1 MVKLRSQTSRTR
13 TLRNRVIADDN
24 QNNNNNRKGK
34 LSKKRS
40 REQQSDETT
49 AGKRFQPDDRQPDDR
64 RPDDRQ
70 DDDTQPDDRQPDDRE
85 ANDREPDDRQPD
97 DREANDREANDSE
110 PDDRQPDDIKPD
122 DRQADDIQ
130 HDDQEVQEDGT
141 DIVNANWQILGFID
155 ADLTEKLIDCETLE
169 THKLC
174 FHSDFQ
180 SLLLSDPK
188 AKALYTQMFKSYLD
202 SLENVSFLTTSK
214 YEPQDGFTQMRVV
227 AKKKF
232 RPKTVISG
240 LQGFIETV
248 SDDELTEDMSFSV
261 FAPTTNFKSTRI
273 MLGPASFVNHECN
286 PNARY
291 VVSGE
296 KNKTI
301 ISIQTTRTIEID
313 EEILVFYSPDYF
325 GDNNKKCQCTTCM
338 KESRTS
344 EQAIVEVSPSEA
356 IVEEAQSDVAI
367 VEVSP
372 SEALVE
378 ETQSDVAIVEVSPS
392 EAIVDEAQSDVAI
405 VEVSPSEAIVEEAP
419 SDVAIVEVS
428 PSEAIVEEA
437 PSDAIVEMLPI
448 REQSVVEEAP
458 SDAIV
463 EMLPISEQADAEK
476 VRLQRPKKV
485 KTDPV
490 LECLVCHAVVKR
502 MDKHLQQ
509 HNDILEKSEMTFIID
524 FYRTKNVQKK
534 QKIYDCMACY
544 RRFASL
550 VTHKY
555 TNKCDCSAVTRVEN
569 PESRA

>member
-1 MVKLRSQTSRTR
+1 
-13 TLRNRVIADDN
+13 
-24 QNNNNNRKGK
+24 
-34 LSKKRS
+34 
-40 REQQSDETT
+40 
-49 AGKRFQPDDRQPDDR
+49 
-64 RPDDRQ
+64 
-70 DDDTQPDDRQPDDRE
+70 
-85 ANDREPDDRQPD
+85 
-97 DREANDREANDSE
+97 
-110 PDDRQPDDIKPD
+110 
-122 DRQADDIQ
+122 
-130 HDDQEVQEDGT
+130 
-141 DIVNANWQILGFID
+141 
-155 ADLTEKLIDCETLE
+155 
-169 THKLC
+169 
-174 FHSDFQ
+174 
-180 SLLLSDPK
+180 
-188 AKALYTQMFKSYLD
+188 MFKSYLD
-202 SLENVSFLTTSK
+202 SLENVNFLTTSK

-232 RPKTVISG
+232 RPKAVISG
-240 LQGFIETV
+240 LQGFTETV

-301 ISIQTTRTIEID
+301 ISIQAIRTVEID
-313 EEILVFYSPDYF
+313 EEISVFYSPDYF
-325 GDNNKKCQCTTCM
+325 GDNNRNCQCTTCM
-338 KESRTS
+338 KESRSS
-344 EQAIVEVSPSEA
+344 EE
-356 IVEEAQSDVAI
+356 
-367 VEVSP
+367 
-372 SEALVE
+372 
-378 ETQSDVAIVEVSPS
+378 
-392 EAIVDEAQSDVAI
+392 AI

-419 SDVAIVEVS
+419 SDEAIVEVS
-428 PSEAIVEEA
+428 PIREKAVVEEA
-437 PSDAIVEMLPI
+437 PSDEAIVEMLPI
-448 REQSVVEEAP
+448 REQAVVEEAP
-458 SDAIV
+458 SDEAIV
-463 EMLPISEQADAEK
+463 EVLPISEQADVEEK

-509 HNDILEKSEMTFIID
+509 HNDILEKSEITFIID

-534 QKIYDCMACY
+534 HKIYDCMACY

>member
-1 MVKLRSQTSRTR
+1 
-13 TLRNRVIADDN
+13 
-24 QNNNNNRKGK
+24 
-34 LSKKRS
+34 
-40 REQQSDETT
+40 
-49 AGKRFQPDDRQPDDR
+49 
-64 RPDDRQ
+64 
-70 DDDTQPDDRQPDDRE
+70 
-85 ANDREPDDRQPD
+85 
-97 DREANDREANDSE
+97 
-110 PDDRQPDDIKPD
+110 
-122 DRQADDIQ
+122 
-130 HDDQEVQEDGT
+130 
-141 DIVNANWQILGFID
+141 
-155 ADLTEKLIDCETLE
+155 
-169 THKLC
+169 
-174 FHSDFQ
+174 
-180 SLLLSDPK
+180 
-188 AKALYTQMFKSYLD
+188 MFKSYLD

-214 YEPQDGFTQMRVV
+214 YEEQDGFTQMRVV

-240 LQGFIETV
+240 LQGFTETV

-301 ISIQTTRTIEID
+301 ISIQTIRTIEMD
-313 EEILVFYSPDYF
+313 EEISVFYSPDYF
-325 GDNNKKCQCTTCM
+325 GDNNRNCQCSTCM
-338 KESRTS
+338 KESRSS

-356 IVEEAQSDVAI
+356 IVEEAPSD
-367 VEVSP
+367 E
-372 SEALVE
+372 
-378 ETQSDVAIVEVSPS
+378 
-392 EAIVDEAQSDVAI
+392 AI

-419 SDVAIVEVS
+419 SDEAIVEVS

-437 PSDAIVEMLPI
+437 PSYEAIVEVLPISEQADVEEAPSDEAIVEMLPIREQAVVEQAPSDEAIVEMLPI

-458 SDAIV
+458 SDEAIV
-463 EMLPISEQADAEK
+463 EVLPISEQADVEEK

-534 QKIYDCMACY
+534 HKIYDCMACY

-555 TNKCDCSAVTRVEN
+555 KYTSKCDCSAVTRVEN

>member
-1 MVKLRSQTSRTR
+1 M
-13 TLRNRVIADDN
+13 
-24 QNNNNNRKGK
+24 
-34 LSKKRS
+34 SKKRS
-40 REQQSDETT
+40 REQQSDETS
-49 AGKRFQPDDRQPDDR
+49 AGKRFQPDSP
-64 RPDDRQ
+64 
-70 DDDTQPDDRQPDDRE
+70 TIDDRQPV
-85 ANDREPDDRQPD
+85 
-97 DREANDREANDSE
+97 
-110 PDDRQPDDIKPD
+110 
-122 DRQADDIQ
+122 
-130 HDDQEVQEDGT
+130 QEVHEEPEDVGT
-141 DIVNANWQILGFID
+141 DIVNANWQVLGFID
-155 ADLTEKLIDCETLE
+155 AELTEKLIDCQTLE

-180 SLLLSDPK
+180 SLLLRDPK

-240 LQGFIETV
+240 LEGFTETV

-261 FAPTTNFKSTRI
+261 FAPTNNFKSTRI

-301 ISIQTTRTIEID
+301 ISIQAIRTVEID
-313 EEILVFYSPDYF
+313 EEISVFYSPDYF
-325 GDNNKKCQCTTCM
+325 GDNNRNCQCTTCM
-338 KESRTS
+338 KE
-344 EQAIVEVSPSEA
+344 APSDEA
-356 IVEEAQSDVAI
+356 IVQ
-367 VEVSP
+367 
-372 SEALVE
+372 
-378 ETQSDVAIVEVSPS
+378 
-392 EAIVDEAQSDVAI
+392 
-405 VEVSPSEAIVEEAP
+405 VSPSEAIVEEAP
-419 SDVAIVEVS
+419 SDEAIVQVS

-437 PSDAIVEMLPI
+437 PSDEAIVQVSPSEAIVEEAPPDEAIIQVLPSEAIVEIVPIRKAIVEMLPNV
-448 REQSVVEEAP
+448 EQADVEEAP
-458 SDAIV
+458 NDEAIV
-463 EMLPISEQADAEK
+463 EMLPNVEEK
-476 VRLQRPKKV
+476 ARLQRPKKV

-509 HNDILEKSEMTFIID
+509 HNDILEKAEITFIID

-534 QKIYDCMACY
+534 HKIYDCMACY

>member
-1 MVKLRSQTSRTR
+1 MVKLRSQTARTR

-24 QNNNNNRKGK
+24 HNNNNNNNRKGK

-40 REQQSDETT
+40 REQQSDETS
-49 AGKRFQPDDRQPDDR
+49 AGKRFQPDSP
-64 RPDDRQ
+64 
-70 DDDTQPDDRQPDDRE
+70 TIDDRQPVQDVHE
-85 ANDREPDDRQPD
+85 EP
-97 DREANDREANDSE
+97 
-110 PDDRQPDDIKPD
+110 
-122 DRQADDIQ
+122 
-130 HDDQEVQEDGT
+130 EDVGT

-155 ADLTEKLIDCETLE
+155 AELTEKLIDCQTLE

-180 SLLLSDPK
+180 SLLLRDPK

-240 LQGFIETV
+240 LEGFTETV

-261 FAPTTNFKSTRI
+261 FAPTNNFKSTRI

-301 ISIQTTRTIEID
+301 ISIQAIRTVKID
-313 EEILVFYSPDYF
+313 EEISVFYSPDYF
-325 GDNNKKCQCTTCM
+325 GDNNRNCQCTTCM
-338 KESRTS
+338 KE
-344 EQAIVEVSPSEA
+344 APSDEA
-356 IVEEAQSDVAI
+356 IVQ
-367 VEVSP
+367 
-372 SEALVE
+372 
-378 ETQSDVAIVEVSPS
+378 
-392 EAIVDEAQSDVAI
+392 
-405 VEVSPSEAIVEEAP
+405 VSPSEAIVEEAP
-419 SDVAIVEVS
+419 SDEAIVQVS

-437 PSDAIVEMLPI
+437 PSDEAIVQVSPSEAIVEEAPPDEAIVQVLPSEAIVEIVPIREAIVEMLPNV
-448 REQSVVEEAP
+448 EQADVEEAP
-458 SDAIV
+458 NDEAIV
-463 EMLPISEQADAEK
+463 EMLPNVEEK
-476 VRLQRPKKV
+476 ARLQRPKKV

-490 LECLVCHAVVKR
+490 LECLICHAVVKR

-509 HNDILEKSEMTFIID
+509 HNDILEKAEITFIID

-534 QKIYDCMACY
+534 HKIYDCMACY

-550 VTHKY
+550 VTQKY

>member
-1 MVKLRSQTSRTR
+1 MSDSNPKMVKLRSQTARTR
-13 TLRNRVIADDN
+13 TLRNRVVADHN
-24 QNNNNNRKGK
+24 HNNNNNNNNNRKGK

-40 REQQSDETT
+40 REQQSDDTS
-49 AGKRFQPDDRQPDDR
+49 AGKRFQPDDRLPDDRQPDDIQPDDR
-64 RPDDRQ
+64 QADDIQPNDRQADDIQPDDRQ
-70 DDDTQPDDRQPDDRE
+70 ADDIQPDDRQADYIQPDNRQADDRQPDDRQPDDRE
-85 ANDREPDDRQPD
+85 ADDREADRKPDDRQPV
-97 DREANDREANDSE
+97 
-110 PDDRQPDDIKPD
+110 
-122 DRQADDIQ
+122 
-130 HDDQEVQEDGT
+130 QEVQEEPEDVGT

-155 ADLTEKLIDCETLE
+155 AELTEKLIDCQTLE

-174 FHSDFQ
+174 FHSYFQ
-180 SLLLSDPK
+180 SLLLRDPK

-214 YEPQDGFTQMRVV
+214 YEPKDGFTQMRVV

-240 LQGFIETV
+240 LQGFAETV

-261 FAPTTNFKSTRI
+261 FAPTNNFKSTRI

-301 ISIQTTRTIEID
+301 ISIQAIRTVEID
-313 EEILVFYSPDYF
+313 EEISVFYSPDYF
-325 GDNNKKCQCTTCM
+325 GDNNRNFQCTTCR
-338 KESRTS
+338 SS
-344 EQAIVEVSPSEA
+344 EQAIVSPSEA
-356 IVEEAQSDVAI
+356 IV
-367 VEVSP
+367 
-372 SEALVE
+372 
-378 ETQSDVAIVEVSPS
+378 
-392 EAIVDEAQSDVAI
+392 
-405 VEVSPSEAIVEEAP
+405 
-419 SDVAIVEVS
+419 
-428 PSEAIVEEA
+428 
-437 PSDAIVEMLPI
+437 LPI
-448 REQSVVEEAP
+448 PESVVEEAP
-458 SDAIV
+458 SDEAIV
-463 EMLPISEQADAEK
+463 LPIPESVVEEAPSDEAIVLPIPESVVEEAPSDEAIVLPIPESVVEEASDEAIEVLPIREQSDVEEK

-502 MDKHLQQ
+502 MDKHMVQ
-509 HNDILEKSEMTFIID
+509 HNDILEKAEITFIID

-534 QKIYDCMACY
+534 HKIYDCMTCY
-544 RRFASL
+544 RRYASL
-550 VTHKY
+550 VTYKY

>member
-1 MVKLRSQTSRTR
+1 MIKLRSQTARTR

-24 QNNNNNRKGK
+24 HNNNNNNNSKGK

-40 REQQSDETT
+40 REQQSDETS
-49 AGKRFQPDDRQPDDR
+49 AGKRFQPDSP
-64 RPDDRQ
+64 
-70 DDDTQPDDRQPDDRE
+70 TIDDRQPV
-85 ANDREPDDRQPD
+85 
-97 DREANDREANDSE
+97 
-110 PDDRQPDDIKPD
+110 
-122 DRQADDIQ
+122 
-130 HDDQEVQEDGT
+130 QEVHEEPEDVGT

-155 ADLTEKLIDCETLE
+155 AELTEKLIDCQTLE

-180 SLLLSDPK
+180 SLLLRDPK

-202 SLENVSFLTTSK
+202 SLENVSSLTTSK

-240 LQGFIETV
+240 LEGFTETV

-261 FAPTTNFKSTRI
+261 FAPANNFKSTRI

-301 ISIQTTRTIEID
+301 ISIQAIRTVEID
-313 EEILVFYSPDYF
+313 EEISVFYSPDYF
-325 GDNNKKCQCTTCM
+325 GDNNRNCQCTTCM
-338 KESRTS
+338 KE
-344 EQAIVEVSPSEA
+344 APSDEA
-356 IVEEAQSDVAI
+356 IVQ
-367 VEVSP
+367 
-372 SEALVE
+372 
-378 ETQSDVAIVEVSPS
+378 
-392 EAIVDEAQSDVAI
+392 
-405 VEVSPSEAIVEEAP
+405 VSPSEAIVEEAP
-419 SDVAIVEVS
+419 SDEAIVQVS

-437 PSDAIVEMLPI
+437 PPDEAIVQVLPSEAIVEIVPIREAIVEMLPNV
-448 REQSVVEEAP
+448 EQADVEEAP
-458 SDAIV
+458 NDEAIV
-463 EMLPISEQADAEK
+463 EMLPNVEEK
-476 VRLQRPKKV
+476 ARLQRPKKV

-509 HNDILEKSEMTFIID
+509 HNDILEKAEITFIID

-534 QKIYDCMACY
+534 HKIYDCMACY

>member
-1 MVKLRSQTSRTR
+1 MVKLRSQTARTR

-24 QNNNNNRKGK
+24 HNNNNNNNRKGK

-40 REQQSDETT
+40 REQQSDETS
-49 AGKRFQPDDRQPDDR
+49 AGKRFQPDSP
-64 RPDDRQ
+64 
-70 DDDTQPDDRQPDDRE
+70 TIDDRQPVQDVHE
-85 ANDREPDDRQPD
+85 EP
-97 DREANDREANDSE
+97 
-110 PDDRQPDDIKPD
+110 
-122 DRQADDIQ
+122 
-130 HDDQEVQEDGT
+130 EDVGT
-141 DIVNANWQILGFID
+141 DIVNANWQILDFID
-155 ADLTEKLIDCETLE
+155 AELTEKLIDCQTLE

-180 SLLLSDPK
+180 SLLLRDPK

-240 LQGFIETV
+240 LEGFTETV

-261 FAPTTNFKSTRI
+261 FAPTNNFKSTRI

-301 ISIQTTRTIEID
+301 ISIQAIRTVEID
-313 EEILVFYSPDYF
+313 EEISVFYSPDYF
-325 GDNNKKCQCTTCM
+325 GDNNRNCLCTTCM
-338 KESRTS
+338 KE
-344 EQAIVEVSPSEA
+344 APSDEA
-356 IVEEAQSDVAI
+356 IVQ
-367 VEVSP
+367 
-372 SEALVE
+372 
-378 ETQSDVAIVEVSPS
+378 
-392 EAIVDEAQSDVAI
+392 
-405 VEVSPSEAIVEEAP
+405 VSPSEAIVEEAP
-419 SDVAIVEVS
+419 SDEAIVQVS

-437 PSDAIVEMLPI
+437 PSDEAIVQVSPSEAIVEEAPPDEAIVQVLPSEAIVEIVPIREAIVEMLPNV
-448 REQSVVEEAP
+448 EQADVEEAP
-458 SDAIV
+458 NDEAIV
-463 EMLPISEQADAEK
+463 EMLPNVEEK
-476 VRLQRPKKV
+476 ARLQRPKKV

-490 LECLVCHAVVKR
+490 LECLICHAVVKR

-509 HNDILEKSEMTFIID
+509 HNDILEKAEITFIID

-534 QKIYDCMACY
+534 HKIYDCMACY

>member
-1 MVKLRSQTSRTR
+1 MVKLRSQTARTR

-24 QNNNNNRKGK
+24 HNNNNNNNRKGK

-40 REQQSDETT
+40 REQQSDETS
-49 AGKRFQPDDRQPDDR
+49 AGKRFQPDSP
-64 RPDDRQ
+64 
-70 DDDTQPDDRQPDDRE
+70 TIDDRQPV
-85 ANDREPDDRQPD
+85 
-97 DREANDREANDSE
+97 
-110 PDDRQPDDIKPD
+110 
-122 DRQADDIQ
+122 
-130 HDDQEVQEDGT
+130 QEVHEEPEDVGT

-155 ADLTEKLIDCETLE
+155 AELTEKLIDCQTLE

-180 SLLLSDPK
+180 SLLLRDPK

-240 LQGFIETV
+240 LEGFTETV

-261 FAPTTNFKSTRI
+261 FAPTNNFKSTRI

-291 VVSGE
+291 VLSGE

-301 ISIQTTRTIEID
+301 ISIQAIRTVEID
-313 EEILVFYSPDYF
+313 EEISVFYSPDYF
-325 GDNNKKCQCTTCM
+325 ADNNRNCQCTTCM
-338 KESRTS
+338 KE
-344 EQAIVEVSPSEA
+344 APSDEA
-356 IVEEAQSDVAI
+356 IVQ
-367 VEVSP
+367 
-372 SEALVE
+372 
-378 ETQSDVAIVEVSPS
+378 
-392 EAIVDEAQSDVAI
+392 
-405 VEVSPSEAIVEEAP
+405 VSPSEAIVEEAP
-419 SDVAIVEVS
+419 SDEAIVQVSPSEAIVDEAPSDEAIVQVS

-437 PSDAIVEMLPI
+437 PSDEAIVQVSPSEAIVEEAPSDEAIVQVSPSEAIVEEAPSDEAIVQVSPSEAIVEEAPPDEAIVQVLPSEAIVEIVPIREAIVEMLPNV
-448 REQSVVEEAP
+448 EQADVEEAP
-458 SDAIV
+458 NDEAIV
-463 EMLPISEQADAEK
+463 EMLPNVEEK
-476 VRLQRPKKV
+476 ARLQRPKKV

-509 HNDILEKSEMTFIID
+509 HNDILEKAEITFIID

-534 QKIYDCMACY
+534 NKIYDCMACY

>member
-1 MVKLRSQTSRTR
+1 MVKLRSQTARTR

-24 QNNNNNRKGK
+24 HNNNNNNNRKGK

-40 REQQSDETT
+40 REQQSDETS
-49 AGKRFQPDDRQPDDR
+49 AGKRFQPDSP
-64 RPDDRQ
+64 
-70 DDDTQPDDRQPDDRE
+70 TIDDRQPVQDVHE
-85 ANDREPDDRQPD
+85 EP
-97 DREANDREANDSE
+97 
-110 PDDRQPDDIKPD
+110 
-122 DRQADDIQ
+122 
-130 HDDQEVQEDGT
+130 EDVGT

-155 ADLTEKLIDCETLE
+155 AELTEKLIDCQTLE

-180 SLLLSDPK
+180 SLLLRDPK

-232 RPKTVISG
+232 RPETVISG
-240 LQGFIETV
+240 LEGFTETV

-261 FAPTTNFKSTRI
+261 FAPTNNFKSTRI

-291 VVSGE
+291 VESGE

-301 ISIQTTRTIEID
+301 ISIQAIRTVEND
-313 EEILVFYSPDYF
+313 EEISVFYSPDYF
-325 GDNNKKCQCTTCM
+325 GDNNRNCQCTTCM
-338 KESRTS
+338 KE
-344 EQAIVEVSPSEA
+344 APSDEA
-356 IVEEAQSDVAI
+356 IVQ
-367 VEVSP
+367 
-372 SEALVE
+372 
-378 ETQSDVAIVEVSPS
+378 
-392 EAIVDEAQSDVAI
+392 
-405 VEVSPSEAIVEEAP
+405 VSPSEAIVEEAP
-419 SDVAIVEVS
+419 SDEAIVQVS

-437 PSDAIVEMLPI
+437 PSDEAIVQVLPSEAIVEIVPIREAIVEMLPNV
-448 REQSVVEEAP
+448 EQADVEEAP
-458 SDAIV
+458 NDEAIV
-463 EMLPISEQADAEK
+463 EMLPNVEEK
-476 VRLQRPKKV
+476 ARLQRPKKV

-490 LECLVCHAVVKR
+490 LECLICHAVVKR

-509 HNDILEKSEMTFIID
+509 HNDILEKAEITFIID

-534 QKIYDCMACY
+534 HKIYDCMACY

>member
-1 MVKLRSQTSRTR
+1 MVKLRSQTARTR

-24 QNNNNNRKGK
+24 HNNNNNNNRKGK

-40 REQQSDETT
+40 REQQSDETS

-64 RPDDRQ
+64 
-70 DDDTQPDDRQPDDRE
+70 
-85 ANDREPDDRQPD
+85 
-97 DREANDREANDSE
+97 
-110 PDDRQPDDIKPD
+110 QPDDIQPNDRQADDIQPD

-130 HDDQEVQEDGT
+130 PDDRQPDDMQPDDRQADDIQPDDRQPVQEVQEEPEDVGT

-155 ADLTEKLIDCETLE
+155 AELTEKLIDCQTLE

-180 SLLLSDPK
+180 SFLLRDPK
-188 AKALYTQMFKSYLD
+188 AEALYTQMFKSYLD

-240 LQGFIETV
+240 LQGFTETV

-261 FAPTTNFKSTRI
+261 FAPTNNFKSTRI

-301 ISIQTTRTIEID
+301 ISIQAIAFYSPD
-313 EEILVFYSPDYF
+313 YSPDYF
-325 GDNNKKCQCTTCM
+325 GDNNRNCQCTTCM
-338 KESRTS
+338 KE
-344 EQAIVEVSPSEA
+344 APSDEA
-356 IVEEAQSDVAI
+356 IVQ
-367 VEVSP
+367 
-372 SEALVE
+372 
-378 ETQSDVAIVEVSPS
+378 
-392 EAIVDEAQSDVAI
+392 
-405 VEVSPSEAIVEEAP
+405 VSPSEAIVEEAP
-419 SDVAIVEVS
+419 SDEAIVQVS

-437 PSDAIVEMLPI
+437 PSDEAIVQVSPSEAIAEEAPSDEAIVQVSPSEAIVEEAPPDEAIVRVSPSEAIVEIVPIREAIVEMLPNV
-448 REQSVVEEAP
+448 EQADVEEAP
-458 SDAIV
+458 NDEAIV
-463 EMLPISEQADAEK
+463 EMLPNVEEK
-476 VRLQRPKKV
+476 ARLQRPKKV

-490 LECLVCHAVVKR
+490 LECLICHAVVKR
-502 MDKHLQQ
+502 MDKNLQQ
-509 HNDILEKSEMTFIID
+509 HNDILEKAEITFIID

-534 QKIYDCMACY
+534 HKIYDCMACY

>member
-1 MVKLRSQTSRTR
+1 MVKLRSQTARTR

-24 QNNNNNRKGK
+24 HNNNNNNNRKGK

-40 REQQSDETT
+40 REQQSDETS
-49 AGKRFQPDDRQPDDR
+49 AGKRFQPDSP
-64 RPDDRQ
+64 
-70 DDDTQPDDRQPDDRE
+70 TIDDRQPVQDVHE
-85 ANDREPDDRQPD
+85 EP
-97 DREANDREANDSE
+97 
-110 PDDRQPDDIKPD
+110 
-122 DRQADDIQ
+122 
-130 HDDQEVQEDGT
+130 EDVGT

-155 ADLTEKLIDCETLE
+155 AELTEKLIDCQTLE

-180 SLLLSDPK
+180 SLLLRDPK

-202 SLENVSFLTTSK
+202 SLENVSSLTTSK

-240 LQGFIETV
+240 LEGFTETV

-261 FAPTTNFKSTRI
+261 FAPTNNFKSTRI

-301 ISIQTTRTIEID
+301 ISIQAIRTVEID
-313 EEILVFYSPDYF
+313 EEISVFYSPDYF
-325 GDNNKKCQCTTCM
+325 GDNNRNCQCTTCM
-338 KESRTS
+338 KE
-344 EQAIVEVSPSEA
+344 APSDEA
-356 IVEEAQSDVAI
+356 IVQ
-367 VEVSP
+367 
-372 SEALVE
+372 
-378 ETQSDVAIVEVSPS
+378 
-392 EAIVDEAQSDVAI
+392 
-405 VEVSPSEAIVEEAP
+405 VSPSEAIVEEAP
-419 SDVAIVEVS
+419 SDEAIVQVS

-437 PSDAIVEMLPI
+437 PSDEAIVQVSPSEAIVEEAPPDEAIVQVLPSEAIVEIVSIREAIVEMLPNV
-448 REQSVVEEAP
+448 EQADVEEAP
-458 SDAIV
+458 NDEAID
-463 EMLPISEQADAEK
+463 EMLPNVEEK
-476 VRLQRPKKV
+476 ARLQRPKKV

-490 LECLVCHAVVKR
+490 LECLICHAVVKR

-509 HNDILEKSEMTFIID
+509 HNDILEKAEITFIID

-534 QKIYDCMACY
+534 HKIYDCMACY

>member
-1 MVKLRSQTSRTR
+1 MVKLRSQTARTR

-24 QNNNNNRKGK
+24 HNNNNNNNRKGK

-40 REQQSDETT
+40 REQQSDETS
-49 AGKRFQPDDRQPDDR
+49 AGKRFQPDSP
-64 RPDDRQ
+64 
-70 DDDTQPDDRQPDDRE
+70 TIDDRQPVQDVHE
-85 ANDREPDDRQPD
+85 EP
-97 DREANDREANDSE
+97 
-110 PDDRQPDDIKPD
+110 
-122 DRQADDIQ
+122 
-130 HDDQEVQEDGT
+130 EDVGT

-155 ADLTEKLIDCETLE
+155 AELTEKLIDCQTLE

-180 SLLLSDPK
+180 SLLLRDPK

-240 LQGFIETV
+240 LEGFTETV

-261 FAPTTNFKSTRI
+261 FAPTNNFKSTRI

-301 ISIQTTRTIEID
+301 ISIQAIRTVEID
-313 EEILVFYSPDYF
+313 EEISVFYSPDYF
-325 GDNNKKCQCTTCM
+325 GDNNRNCQCTTCM
-338 KESRTS
+338 KE
-344 EQAIVEVSPSEA
+344 APSDEA
-356 IVEEAQSDVAI
+356 IVQ
-367 VEVSP
+367 
-372 SEALVE
+372 
-378 ETQSDVAIVEVSPS
+378 
-392 EAIVDEAQSDVAI
+392 
-405 VEVSPSEAIVEEAP
+405 VSPSEAIVEEAP
-419 SDVAIVEVS
+419 SDEAIVQVS

-437 PSDAIVEMLPI
+437 PSDEAIVQVSPSEAIVEEAPPDEAIVQVLPSEAIVEIVPIREAIVEMLPNV
-448 REQSVVEEAP
+448 EQADVEEAP
-458 SDAIV
+458 NDEAIV
-463 EMLPISEQADAEK
+463 EMLPNVEEK
-476 VRLQRPKKV
+476 ARLQRPKKV

-490 LECLVCHAVVKR
+490 LECLICHAVVKR

-509 HNDILEKSEMTFIID
+509 HNDILEKAEITFIID

-534 QKIYDCMACY
+534 HKIYDCMACY

>member
-1 MVKLRSQTSRTR
+1 MVKLRSQTARTR

-24 QNNNNNRKGK
+24 HNNNNNNNRKGK

-40 REQQSDETT
+40 REQQSDETS
-49 AGKRFQPDDRQPDDR
+49 AGKRFQPDSP
-64 RPDDRQ
+64 
-70 DDDTQPDDRQPDDRE
+70 TIDDRQPVQDVHE
-85 ANDREPDDRQPD
+85 EP
-97 DREANDREANDSE
+97 
-110 PDDRQPDDIKPD
+110 
-122 DRQADDIQ
+122 
-130 HDDQEVQEDGT
+130 EDVGT

-155 ADLTEKLIDCETLE
+155 AELTEKLIDCQTLE

-180 SLLLSDPK
+180 SLLLRDPK

-240 LQGFIETV
+240 LEGFTETV

-261 FAPTTNFKSTRI
+261 FAPTNNFKSTRI

-301 ISIQTTRTIEID
+301 ISIQAIRTVEID
-313 EEILVFYSPDYF
+313 EEISVFYSPDYF
-325 GDNNKKCQCTTCM
+325 GDNNRNCQCTTCM
-338 KESRTS
+338 KE
-344 EQAIVEVSPSEA
+344 APSDEA
-356 IVEEAQSDVAI
+356 IVQ
-367 VEVSP
+367 
-372 SEALVE
+372 
-378 ETQSDVAIVEVSPS
+378 
-392 EAIVDEAQSDVAI
+392 
-405 VEVSPSEAIVEEAP
+405 VSPSEAIVEEAP
-419 SDVAIVEVS
+419 SDEAIVQVS

-437 PSDAIVEMLPI
+437 PSDEAIVQVSPSEAIVEEAPPDEAIVQVLPSEAIVEIVPIREAIVEMLPNV
-448 REQSVVEEAP
+448 EQADVEEAP
-458 SDAIV
+458 NDEAIV
-463 EMLPISEQADAEK
+463 EMLPNFEEK
-476 VRLQRPKKV
+476 ARLQRPKKV

-490 LECLVCHAVVKR
+490 LECLICHAVVKR

-509 HNDILEKSEMTFIID
+509 HNDILEKAEITFIID

-534 QKIYDCMACY
+534 HKIYDCMACY

>member
-1 MVKLRSQTSRTR
+1 MSDSNPKMVKLRSQTARTR

-24 QNNNNNRKGK
+24 HNNNNNNNRKGK

-40 REQQSDETT
+40 REQQSDETS
-49 AGKRFQPDDRQPDDR
+49 AGKRFQPDSPTIDDR
-64 RPDDRQ
+64 PV
-70 DDDTQPDDRQPDDRE
+70 
-85 ANDREPDDRQPD
+85 
-97 DREANDREANDSE
+97 
-110 PDDRQPDDIKPD
+110 
-122 DRQADDIQ
+122 
-130 HDDQEVQEDGT
+130 QEVHEEPEDVGT

-155 ADLTEKLIDCETLE
+155 AELTENLIDCQTLE

-180 SLLLSDPK
+180 SLLLRDPK

-240 LQGFIETV
+240 LEGFTETV

-261 FAPTTNFKSTRI
+261 FAPTNNFKSTRI

-286 PNARY
+286 PNAQY

-301 ISIQTTRTIEID
+301 ISILAIRTVEID
-313 EEILVFYSPDYF
+313 EEISVFYSPDYF
-325 GDNNKKCQCTTCM
+325 GDNNRNCQCTTCM
-338 KESRTS
+338 KE
-344 EQAIVEVSPSEA
+344 APSDEA
-356 IVEEAQSDVAI
+356 IVQ
-367 VEVSP
+367 
-372 SEALVE
+372 
-378 ETQSDVAIVEVSPS
+378 
-392 EAIVDEAQSDVAI
+392 
-405 VEVSPSEAIVEEAP
+405 VSPSEAIVEEAP
-419 SDVAIVEVS
+419 SDEAIVQVS

-437 PSDAIVEMLPI
+437 PPDEAIVQVLPSEAIVEIVPIREAIVEMLPN
-448 REQSVVEEAP
+448 VEEKA
-458 SDAIV
+458 
-463 EMLPISEQADAEK
+463 
-476 VRLQRPKKV
+476 RLQRPKKV

-509 HNDILEKSEMTFIID
+509 HKDILEKAEITFIID

-534 QKIYDCMACY
+534 HKIYDCMACY

>member
-1 MVKLRSQTSRTR
+1 MR
-13 TLRNRVIADDN
+13 
-24 QNNNNNRKGK
+24 
-34 LSKKRS
+34 
-40 REQQSDETT
+40 
-49 AGKRFQPDDRQPDDR
+49 
-64 RPDDRQ
+64 
-70 DDDTQPDDRQPDDRE
+70 
-85 ANDREPDDRQPD
+85 
-97 DREANDREANDSE
+97 
-110 PDDRQPDDIKPD
+110 
-122 DRQADDIQ
+122 
-130 HDDQEVQEDGT
+130 
-141 DIVNANWQILGFID
+141 
-155 ADLTEKLIDCETLE
+155 
-169 THKLC
+169 
-174 FHSDFQ
+174 
-180 SLLLSDPK
+180 DPK

-240 LQGFIETV
+240 LEGFTETV

-261 FAPTTNFKSTRI
+261 FAPTNNFKSTRI

-313 EEILVFYSPDYF
+313 EEISVFYSPDYF
-325 GDNNKKCQCTTCM
+325 GDNNRNCQCTTCM
-338 KESRTS
+338 KE
-344 EQAIVEVSPSEA
+344 APSDEA
-356 IVEEAQSDVAI
+356 IVQ
-367 VEVSP
+367 
-372 SEALVE
+372 
-378 ETQSDVAIVEVSPS
+378 
-392 EAIVDEAQSDVAI
+392 
-405 VEVSPSEAIVEEAP
+405 VSPSEAIVEEAP
-419 SDVAIVEVS
+419 SDEAIVQVS

-437 PSDAIVEMLPI
+437 PSDEAIVQVSPSEAIVEEAPSDEAIVQVSPSEAIVEEAPSDEAIVQVSPSEAIVEEAPPDEAIVEIVPIREAIVEMLPN
-448 REQSVVEEAP
+448 VEKA
-458 SDAIV
+458 
-463 EMLPISEQADAEK
+463 
-476 VRLQRPKKV
+476 RLQRPKKV

-509 HNDILEKSEMTFIID
+509 HNDILEKAEITFIID

-534 QKIYDCMACY
+534 HKIYDCMACY

>member
-1 MVKLRSQTSRTR
+1 MVKLRSQTARTR

-24 QNNNNNRKGK
+24 HNNNNNNNRKGK

-40 REQQSDETT
+40 REQQSDETS
-49 AGKRFQPDDRQPDDR
+49 AGKRFQPDSP
-64 RPDDRQ
+64 
-70 DDDTQPDDRQPDDRE
+70 TIDDRQPVQEVHEEPEDVGTDIVN
-85 ANDREPDDRQPD
+85 ANSPTIDDRQPVQEVHEEPED
-97 DREANDREANDSE
+97 VGTDIVNANS
-110 PDDRQPDDIKPD
+110 PTIDDRQPV
-122 DRQADDIQ
+122 
-130 HDDQEVQEDGT
+130 QEVHEEPEDVGT

-155 ADLTEKLIDCETLE
+155 AELTEKLIDCQTLE

-180 SLLLSDPK
+180 SLLMRDPK

-240 LQGFIETV
+240 LEGFTETV

-261 FAPTTNFKSTRI
+261 FAPTNNFKSTRI

-313 EEILVFYSPDYF
+313 EEISVFYSPDYF
-325 GDNNKKCQCTTCM
+325 GDNNRNCQCTTCM
-338 KESRTS
+338 KE
-344 EQAIVEVSPSEA
+344 APSDEA
-356 IVEEAQSDVAI
+356 IVQ
-367 VEVSP
+367 
-372 SEALVE
+372 
-378 ETQSDVAIVEVSPS
+378 
-392 EAIVDEAQSDVAI
+392 
-405 VEVSPSEAIVEEAP
+405 VSPSEAIVEEAP
-419 SDVAIVEVS
+419 SDEAIVQVS

-437 PSDAIVEMLPI
+437 PSDEAIVQVSPSEAIVEEAPSDEAIVQVSPSEAIVEEAPSDEAIVQVSPSKAIVEEAPPDEAIVEIVPIREAIVEMLPN
-448 REQSVVEEAP
+448 VEKA
-458 SDAIV
+458 
-463 EMLPISEQADAEK
+463 
-476 VRLQRPKKV
+476 RLQRPKKV

-509 HNDILEKSEMTFIID
+509 HNDILEKAEITFIID

-534 QKIYDCMACY
+534 HKIYDCMACY

>member
-1 MVKLRSQTSRTR
+1 MSDSNPKMVKLRSQTARTR

-24 QNNNNNRKGK
+24 HNNNNNNNRKGK

-40 REQQSDETT
+40 REQQSDETS
-49 AGKRFQPDDRQPDDR
+49 AGKRFQPDSP
-64 RPDDRQ
+64 
-70 DDDTQPDDRQPDDRE
+70 TIDDRQPV
-85 ANDREPDDRQPD
+85 
-97 DREANDREANDSE
+97 
-110 PDDRQPDDIKPD
+110 
-122 DRQADDIQ
+122 
-130 HDDQEVQEDGT
+130 QEVHEEPEDVGT
-141 DIVNANWQILGFID
+141 DIVNANWQLLGFID
-155 ADLTEKLIDCETLE
+155 AELTEKLIDCQTLE

-180 SLLLSDPK
+180 SLLLRDPK

-240 LQGFIETV
+240 LEGFTETV

-261 FAPTTNFKSTRI
+261 FAPTNNFKSTRI

-301 ISIQTTRTIEID
+301 ISIQAIRTVEID
-313 EEILVFYSPDYF
+313 EEISVFYSPDYF
-325 GDNNKKCQCTTCM
+325 GDNNRNCQCTTCM
-338 KESRTS
+338 KE
-344 EQAIVEVSPSEA
+344 APSDEA
-356 IVEEAQSDVAI
+356 IVQ
-367 VEVSP
+367 
-372 SEALVE
+372 
-378 ETQSDVAIVEVSPS
+378 
-392 EAIVDEAQSDVAI
+392 
-405 VEVSPSEAIVEEAP
+405 VSPSEAIVEEAP
-419 SDVAIVEVS
+419 SDEAIVQVS

-437 PSDAIVEMLPI
+437 PSDEAIVQVSPSEAIVEEAPPDEAIVQVLPSEAIVEIVPIREAIVEMLPNV
-448 REQSVVEEAP
+448 EQTDVEEAP
-458 SDAIV
+458 NDEAIV
-463 EMLPISEQADAEK
+463 EMLPNVEEK
-476 VRLQRPKKV
+476 ARLQRPKKV

-509 HNDILEKSEMTFIID
+509 HNDILEKAEITFIID

-534 QKIYDCMACY
+534 HKIYDCMACY

>member
-1 MVKLRSQTSRTR
+1 MADSNPKMVKLRSQTARTQ

-24 QNNNNNRKGK
+24 HNNNNNDNRKGK

-40 REQQSDETT
+40 REQQSDETS
-49 AGKRFQPDDRQPDDR
+49 AGKRFQPDSP
-64 RPDDRQ
+64 
-70 DDDTQPDDRQPDDRE
+70 TIDDRQPV
-85 ANDREPDDRQPD
+85 
-97 DREANDREANDSE
+97 
-110 PDDRQPDDIKPD
+110 
-122 DRQADDIQ
+122 
-130 HDDQEVQEDGT
+130 QEVQEEPEDIGT

-155 ADLTEKLIDCETLE
+155 AELTEKLIDCQTLE

-180 SLLLSDPK
+180 SLLLRDPK

-240 LQGFIETV
+240 LEGFTETV

-261 FAPTTNFKSTRI
+261 FAPTNNFKSTRI

-286 PNARY
+286 PNARF

-301 ISIQTTRTIEID
+301 ISIQAIRTVEID
-313 EEILVFYSPDYF
+313 EEISIFYSPDYF
-325 GDNNKKCQCTTCM
+325 GDNNRNCQCTTCM
-338 KESRTS
+338 KE
-344 EQAIVEVSPSEA
+344 APSDEA
-356 IVEEAQSDVAI
+356 IVQ
-367 VEVSP
+367 
-372 SEALVE
+372 
-378 ETQSDVAIVEVSPS
+378 
-392 EAIVDEAQSDVAI
+392 
-405 VEVSPSEAIVEEAP
+405 VSPSEAIVEEAP
-419 SDVAIVEVS
+419 SDEAIVQVSPSEAIVEEVPSDEAIVQVS

-437 PSDAIVEMLPI
+437 PSDEAIVQVSPSEAIVEEAPPDEAIVQVLPSEAIVEIVPIREAIVEMLPNV
-448 REQSVVEEAP
+448 EQADVEEAP
-458 SDAIV
+458 NDEAIV
-463 EMLPISEQADAEK
+463 EMLPNVEEK
-476 VRLQRPKKV
+476 ARLQRPKKV

-509 HNDILEKSEMTFIID
+509 HNDILEKAEITFIID

-534 QKIYDCMACY
+534 HKIYDSMACY

-569 PESRA
+569 PESRAYVIKFFYSETIFVESNVRQLHKQSNVKSNV

>member
-1 MVKLRSQTSRTR
+1 MSDSNPKMVKLRSQTARTR

-24 QNNNNNRKGK
+24 HNNNNNNNRKGK

-40 REQQSDETT
+40 REQQSDETS
-49 AGKRFQPDDRQPDDR
+49 AGKRFQPDSP
-64 RPDDRQ
+64 
-70 DDDTQPDDRQPDDRE
+70 TIDDRQPV
-85 ANDREPDDRQPD
+85 
-97 DREANDREANDSE
+97 
-110 PDDRQPDDIKPD
+110 
-122 DRQADDIQ
+122 
-130 HDDQEVQEDGT
+130 QEVHEEPEDVGT

-155 ADLTEKLIDCETLE
+155 AELTEKLIDCQTLE

-180 SLLLSDPK
+180 SLLLRDPK

-240 LQGFIETV
+240 LEGFTETV

-261 FAPTTNFKSTRI
+261 FAPTNNFKSTRN

-301 ISIQTTRTIEID
+301 ISIQAIRTVEID
-313 EEILVFYSPDYF
+313 EEISVFYSPDYF
-325 GDNNKKCQCTTCM
+325 GDNNRNCQCTTCM
-338 KESRTS
+338 KE
-344 EQAIVEVSPSEA
+344 APSDEA
-356 IVEEAQSDVAI
+356 IVQ
-367 VEVSP
+367 
-372 SEALVE
+372 
-378 ETQSDVAIVEVSPS
+378 
-392 EAIVDEAQSDVAI
+392 
-405 VEVSPSEAIVEEAP
+405 VSPSEAIVEEAP
-419 SDVAIVEVS
+419 SDEAIVQVS

-437 PSDAIVEMLPI
+437 PSDEAIVQVSPSEAIVEEAPPDEAIVQVLPSEAIVEIVPIREAIVEMLPNV
-448 REQSVVEEAP
+448 EQADVEEAP
-458 SDAIV
+458 NDEAIV
-463 EMLPISEQADAEK
+463 EMLPNVEEK
-476 VRLQRPKKV
+476 ARLQRPKKV

-490 LECLVCHAVVKR
+490 LECLICHAVVKR

-509 HNDILEKSEMTFIID
+509 HNDILEKAEITFIID

-534 QKIYDCMACY
+534 HKIYDCMACY

>member
-1 MVKLRSQTSRTR
+1 MSDSNPKMVKLRSQTARTR

-24 QNNNNNRKGK
+24 HNNNNNNNRKGK

-40 REQQSDETT
+40 REQQSDETS
-49 AGKRFQPDDRQPDDR
+49 AGKRFQPDSP
-64 RPDDRQ
+64 
-70 DDDTQPDDRQPDDRE
+70 TIDDRQPVQDVHE
-85 ANDREPDDRQPD
+85 EP
-97 DREANDREANDSE
+97 
-110 PDDRQPDDIKPD
+110 
-122 DRQADDIQ
+122 
-130 HDDQEVQEDGT
+130 EDVGT

-155 ADLTEKLIDCETLE
+155 AELTEKLIDCQTLE
-169 THKLC
+169 TNKLC

-180 SLLLSDPK
+180 SLLLRDPK

-240 LQGFIETV
+240 LEGFTETV

-261 FAPTTNFKSTRI
+261 FAPTNNFKSTRI

-301 ISIQTTRTIEID
+301 ISIQAIRTVEID
-313 EEILVFYSPDYF
+313 EEISVFYSPDYF
-325 GDNNKKCQCTTCM
+325 GDNNRNCQCTTCM
-338 KESRTS
+338 KE
-344 EQAIVEVSPSEA
+344 APSDEA
-356 IVEEAQSDVAI
+356 IVQ
-367 VEVSP
+367 
-372 SEALVE
+372 
-378 ETQSDVAIVEVSPS
+378 
-392 EAIVDEAQSDVAI
+392 
-405 VEVSPSEAIVEEAP
+405 VSPSEAIVEEAP
-419 SDVAIVEVS
+419 SDEAIVQVS

-437 PSDAIVEMLPI
+437 PSDEAIVQVSPSEAIVEEAPPDEAIVQVLPSEAIVEIVPIREAIVEMLPNV
-448 REQSVVEEAP
+448 EQADVEEAP
-458 SDAIV
+458 NDEAIV
-463 EMLPISEQADAEK
+463 EMLPNVEEK
-476 VRLQRPKKV
+476 ARLQRPKKV

-490 LECLVCHAVVKR
+490 LECLICHAVVKR

-509 HNDILEKSEMTFIID
+509 HNDILEKAEITFIID

-534 QKIYDCMACY
+534 HKIYDCMACY

>member
-1 MVKLRSQTSRTR
+1 MSDSNPKMVKLRSQTARTR
-13 TLRNRVIADDN
+13 TLRNRVTADDN
-24 QNNNNNRKGK
+24 HNNNNNNNRKGK

-40 REQQSDETT
+40 REQQSDETS
-49 AGKRFQPDDRQPDDR
+49 AGKRFQPDSP
-64 RPDDRQ
+64 
-70 DDDTQPDDRQPDDRE
+70 TIDDRQPV
-85 ANDREPDDRQPD
+85 
-97 DREANDREANDSE
+97 
-110 PDDRQPDDIKPD
+110 
-122 DRQADDIQ
+122 
-130 HDDQEVQEDGT
+130 QEVHEEPEDVGT

-155 ADLTEKLIDCETLE
+155 AELTEKLIDCQTLE

-180 SLLLSDPK
+180 SLLLRDPK

-240 LQGFIETV
+240 LEGFTETV

-261 FAPTTNFKSTRI
+261 FAPTNNFKSTRI

-301 ISIQTTRTIEID
+301 ISIQAIRTVEID
-313 EEILVFYSPDYF
+313 EEISVFYSPDYF
-325 GDNNKKCQCTTCM
+325 GDNNRNCQCTTCM
-338 KESRTS
+338 KEAPSD
-344 EQAIVEVSPSEA
+344 EAIVQVSPSEA
-356 IVEEAQSDVAI
+356 IVQEAPSD
-367 VEVSP
+367 
-372 SEALVE
+372 
-378 ETQSDVAIVEVSPS
+378 
-392 EAIVDEAQSDVAI
+392 EAIVQ
-405 VEVSPSEAIVEEAP
+405 VSPSEAIVEEAP
-419 SDVAIVEVS
+419 SDEAIVQVS

-437 PSDAIVEMLPI
+437 PSDEAIVQVSPSEAIVEEAPSDEAIVEEAPSDEAIVQVSPSEAIVEEAPPDEAIVQVLPSEAIVEIVPIREAIVEMLPNV
-448 REQSVVEEAP
+448 EQADVEEAP
-458 SDAIV
+458 NDEAIV
-463 EMLPISEQADAEK
+463 EMLPNVEEK
-476 VRLQRPKKV
+476 AQLQRRKKV

-509 HNDILEKSEMTFIID
+509 HNDILEKAEITFIID

-534 QKIYDCMACY
+534 HKIYDCMACY

>member
-1 MVKLRSQTSRTR
+1 MSDSNPKMVKLRSQTARTR

-24 QNNNNNRKGK
+24 HNNNNNNNRKGK

-40 REQQSDETT
+40 REQQSDETS
-49 AGKRFQPDDRQPDDR
+49 AGKRFQPDSP
-64 RPDDRQ
+64 
-70 DDDTQPDDRQPDDRE
+70 TIDDRQPVQDVHE
-85 ANDREPDDRQPD
+85 EP
-97 DREANDREANDSE
+97 
-110 PDDRQPDDIKPD
+110 
-122 DRQADDIQ
+122 
-130 HDDQEVQEDGT
+130 EDVGT

-155 ADLTEKLIDCETLE
+155 AELTEKLIDCQTLE

-180 SLLLSDPK
+180 SLLLRDPK

-240 LQGFIETV
+240 LEGFTETV

-261 FAPTTNFKSTRI
+261 FAPTNNFKSTRI

-301 ISIQTTRTIEID
+301 ISIQAIRTVEID
-313 EEILVFYSPDYF
+313 EEISVFYSPDYF
-325 GDNNKKCQCTTCM
+325 GDNNRNCQCTTCM
-338 KESRTS
+338 KE
-344 EQAIVEVSPSEA
+344 APSDEA
-356 IVEEAQSDVAI
+356 IVQ
-367 VEVSP
+367 
-372 SEALVE
+372 
-378 ETQSDVAIVEVSPS
+378 
-392 EAIVDEAQSDVAI
+392 
-405 VEVSPSEAIVEEAP
+405 VSPSEAIVEEAP
-419 SDVAIVEVS
+419 SDEAIVQVS

-437 PSDAIVEMLPI
+437 PSDEAIVQVSPSEAIVEEAPPDEAIVQVLPSEAIVEIVPIREAIVEMLPNV
-448 REQSVVEEAP
+448 EQADVEEAP
-458 SDAIV
+458 NDEAIV
-463 EMLPISEQADAEK
+463 EMLPNVEEK
-476 VRLQRPKKV
+476 ARLQRPKKV

-490 LECLVCHAVVKR
+490 LECLICHAVVKR

-509 HNDILEKSEMTFIID
+509 HNDILEKAEITFIID

-534 QKIYDCMACY
+534 HKIYDCMACY

>member
-1 MVKLRSQTSRTR
+1 MVKLRSQTARTR

-24 QNNNNNRKGK
+24 HNNNNNNNRKGK

-40 REQQSDETT
+40 REQQSDETS
-49 AGKRFQPDDRQPDDR
+49 AGKRFQPDSP
-64 RPDDRQ
+64 
-70 DDDTQPDDRQPDDRE
+70 TIDDRQPVQDVHE
-85 ANDREPDDRQPD
+85 EP
-97 DREANDREANDSE
+97 
-110 PDDRQPDDIKPD
+110 
-122 DRQADDIQ
+122 
-130 HDDQEVQEDGT
+130 EDVGT

-155 ADLTEKLIDCETLE
+155 AELTEKLIDCQTLE

-180 SLLLSDPK
+180 SLLLRDPK

-240 LQGFIETV
+240 LEGFTETV

-261 FAPTTNFKSTRI
+261 FTPTNNFKSTRI
-273 MLGPASFVNHECN
+273 LLGPASFVNHECN

-301 ISIQTTRTIEID
+301 ISIQAIRTVEID
-313 EEILVFYSPDYF
+313 EEISVFYSPDYF
-325 GDNNKKCQCTTCM
+325 GDNNRNCQCTTCM
-338 KESRTS
+338 KE
-344 EQAIVEVSPSEA
+344 APSDEA
-356 IVEEAQSDVAI
+356 IVQ
-367 VEVSP
+367 
-372 SEALVE
+372 
-378 ETQSDVAIVEVSPS
+378 
-392 EAIVDEAQSDVAI
+392 
-405 VEVSPSEAIVEEAP
+405 VSPSEAIVEEAP
-419 SDVAIVEVS
+419 SDEAIVQVS

-437 PSDAIVEMLPI
+437 PSDEAIVQVSPSEAIVEEAPPDEAIVQVLPSEAIVEIVPIREAIVEMLPNV
-448 REQSVVEEAP
+448 EQADVEEAP
-458 SDAIV
+458 NDEAIV
-463 EMLPISEQADAEK
+463 EMLPNVEEK
-476 VRLQRPKKV
+476 ARLQRPKKV

-490 LECLVCHAVVKR
+490 LECLICHAVVKR

-509 HNDILEKSEMTFIID
+509 HNDILEKAEITFIID

-534 QKIYDCMACY
+534 HKIYDCMACY

>member
-1 MVKLRSQTSRTR
+1 MVKLRSQTARTR
-13 TLRNRVIADDN
+13 TLRNRVIADEN
-24 QNNNNNRKGK
+24 HNNNNNNNRKGK

-40 REQQSDETT
+40 REQQSDETS
-49 AGKRFQPDDRQPDDR
+49 AGKRFQPDSP
-64 RPDDRQ
+64 
-70 DDDTQPDDRQPDDRE
+70 TIDDRQPV
-85 ANDREPDDRQPD
+85 
-97 DREANDREANDSE
+97 
-110 PDDRQPDDIKPD
+110 
-122 DRQADDIQ
+122 
-130 HDDQEVQEDGT
+130 QEVHEEPEDVGT

-155 ADLTEKLIDCETLE
+155 AELTEKLIDCQTLE

-174 FHSDFQ
+174 FHSGFQ
-180 SLLLSDPK
+180 SLLLRDPK

-240 LQGFIETV
+240 LEGFTETV

-261 FAPTTNFKSTRI
+261 FAPRNNFKSTRI

-301 ISIQTTRTIEID
+301 ISIQAIRTVEID
-313 EEILVFYSPDYF
+313 EEISIFYSPDYF
-325 GDNNKKCQCTTCM
+325 GDNNRNCQCTTCM
-338 KESRTS
+338 KE
-344 EQAIVEVSPSEA
+344 APSDEA
-356 IVEEAQSDVAI
+356 IVQ
-367 VEVSP
+367 
-372 SEALVE
+372 
-378 ETQSDVAIVEVSPS
+378 
-392 EAIVDEAQSDVAI
+392 
-405 VEVSPSEAIVEEAP
+405 VSPSEAIVEEAP
-419 SDVAIVEVS
+419 SDEAIVQVS

-437 PSDAIVEMLPI
+437 PSDEAIVQVSPSEAIVEEAPSDEAIVQVSPSEAIVEEAPSDEAIVQVSPSEAIVEEAPPDEAIVQVLPSEAIVEIVPIREAIVEMLPNV
-448 REQSVVEEAP
+448 EQADVEEAP
-458 SDAIV
+458 NDEAIV
-463 EMLPISEQADAEK
+463 EMLPNVEEK
-476 VRLQRPKKV
+476 ARLQRPKKV

-509 HNDILEKSEMTFIID
+509 HNDILEKAEITFIID

-534 QKIYDCMACY
+534 HKIYDCMACY
-544 RRFASL
+544 RQFASL